1 MIKPFRF
8 TEQARTRFLIF
19 GAAREARRKLGL
31 GFEPVSGRTTV
42 QDGVYQQLRH
52 ALMIGSFDPAQT
64 LTIASLAEAF
74 GTSNMPVREALRRL
88 AAENALEIS
97 QNGSACVPVVT
108 RARLDDLCRARVA
121 VEGLAAELGA
131 PRLSAADIAALEQIT
146 AEQQA
151 IGRNDSIYELIS
163 KNQQFH
169 FTIYRASG
177 SDVLFQLIETLWL
190 RFGPYMRLLSNHVAP
205 SMRAGAMEPSGRHTA
220 IIAAL
225 KDRDFARARDEV
237 VTDIRTTQE
246 TLRPLCPDVPE
257 PKPIDFSTF
266 GRG

>member
-1 MIKPFRF
+1 MITPFMEKP
-8 TEQARTRFLIF
+8 TPISYT
-19 GAAREARRKLGL
+19 GTAREARQIVSL
-31 GFEPVSGRTTV
+31 GFEPVSSRTTV
-42 QDGVYQQLRH
+42 QDGVYQQLRQ
-52 ALMIGSFDPAQT
+52 ALMVGSFDPGQT
-64 LTIASLAEAF
+64 LTIAALAEAF

-108 RARLDDLCRARVA
+108 RARLDDLCQARVA

-131 PRLSAADIAALEQIT
+131 PRLTPADVASLERIT
-146 AEQQA
+146 TEQQA
-151 IGRNDSIYELIS
+151 IGRNDSIYDLIA

-190 RFGPYMRLLSNHVAP
+190 RFGPYMRLLSNHVEP
-205 SMRAGAMEPSGRHTA
+205 LMRAGTMEPSGRHLAITTA
-220 IIAAL
+220 L
-225 KDRDFARARDEV
+225 RDGDFLRARDEV

-246 TLRPLCPDVPE
+246 TLRPLCP
-257 PKPIDFSTF
+257 
-266 GRG
+266 

>member
-1 MIKPFRF
+1 M
-8 TEQARTRFLIF
+8 
-19 GAAREARRKLGL
+19 
-31 GFEPVSGRTTV
+31 V
-42 QDGVYQQLRH
+42 
-52 ALMIGSFDPAQT
+52 GSFDPGQV

-97 QNGSACVPVVT
+97 QNGSARVPVVT

-121 VEGLAAELGA
+121 VEGLAAELGG
-131 PRLSAADIAALEQIT
+131 PRLTATEVATLQRIT
-146 AEQQA
+146 DDQQA
-151 IGRNDSIYELIS
+151 IGRDGSIYELIAQ
-163 KNQQFH
+163 NQQFH

-205 SMRAGAMEPSGRHTA
+205 LMHAGRMEPSGRHVA

-237 VTDIRTTQE
+237 VADITTTHE
-246 TLRPLCPDVPE
+246 TLRAFCPDVPE
-257 PKPIDFSTF
+257 PRTVDFAGF
-266 GRG
+266 GKAP

>member
-1 MIKPFRF
+1 
-8 TEQARTRFLIF
+8 
-19 GAAREARRKLGL
+19 
-31 GFEPVSGRTTV
+31 VTV

-52 ALMIGSFDPAQT
+52 ALMVGSFDPAQV

-131 PRLSAADIAALEQIT
+131 PCLTASDIATMQQIT
-146 AEQQA
+146 ADQQA
-151 IGRNDSIYELIS
+151 IGRNGSIYELIA

-205 SMRAGAMEPSGRHTA
+205 LMRAGTMEPSGRHTA

-225 KDRDFARARDEV
+225 KDRDFPRAREELV
-237 VTDIRTTQE
+237 ADIRSTQE
-246 TLRPLCPDVPE
+246 TLRAICPDVPE
-257 PKPIDFSTF
+257 PGPVEFAGF
-266 GRG
+266 GKAS

>member
-1 MIKPFRF
+1 MA
-8 TEQARTRFLIF
+8 THEGSETL
-19 GAAREARRKLGL
+19 AA
-31 GFEPVSGRTTV
+31 GFEPVSARVTV

-52 ALMIGSFDPAQT
+52 ALMIGRFDPAQT

-88 AAENALEIS
+88 AAENALEIA
-97 QNGSACVPVVT
+97 QNGSACVPIVT

-131 PRLSAADIAALEQIT
+131 PRLTPADIAALQQIVID
-146 AEQQA
+146 QQA
-151 IGRNDSIYELIS
+151 IGRNDSIYDLIS

-169 FTIYRASG
+169 FMIYRASG

-190 RFGPYMRLLSNHVAP
+190 RFGPYMRLLSTHVAP
-205 SMRAGAMEPSGRHTA
+205 LMRAGTMEPSGRHQA

-225 KDRDFARARDEV
+225 QHRDFARARDEV
-237 VTDIRTTQE
+237 VADICATQA
-246 TLRPLCPDVPE
+246 TLQAICPDVPE
-257 PKPIDFSTF
+257 PKPVDFSAF
-266 GRG
+266 GKAH

>member
-1 MIKPFRF
+1 M
-8 TEQARTRFLIF
+8 A
-19 GAAREARRKLGL
+19 L
-31 GFEPVSGRTTV
+31 GFEPVSGRVTV

-52 ALMIGSFDPAQT
+52 ALMVGSFDPGQV
-64 LTIASLAEAF
+64 LTIAALAEAF

-131 PRLSAADIAALEQIT
+131 PLLTAAEIASLQRIT
-146 AEQQA
+146 DEQQA
-151 IGRNDSIYELIS
+151 IGRDGSIYELIA

-205 SMRAGAMEPSGRHTA
+205 LMRAGTMEPSGRHVA

-225 KDRDFARARDEV
+225 RDRDFVRTREEV
-237 VTDIRTTQE
+237 IADIRTTQE
-246 TLRPLCPDVPE
+246 TLRTICPDVPE
-257 PKPIDFSTF
+257 PKPVEFAGF
-266 GRG
+266 GKAS

>member
-1 MIKPFRF
+1 ML
-8 TEQARTRFLIF
+8 RFLILR
-19 GAAREARRKLGL
+19 AAREERPILSL
-31 GFEPVSGRTTV
+31 GFEPLSGRVTV

-52 ALMIGSFDPAQT
+52 ALMVGSFDPAQT

-97 QNGSACVPVVT
+97 QNGSACVPIVT

-131 PRLSAADIAALEQIT
+131 PRLNATDIAALQQIT

-169 FTIYRASG
+169 FIIYRASG

-205 SMRAGAMEPSGRHTA
+205 SMRAGTMEPSGRHA
-220 IIAAL
+220 VIIAAL
-225 KDRDFARARDEV
+225 KDHDFARARDEV
-237 VTDIRTTQE
+237 VADIKTTQE
-246 TLRPLCPDVPE
+246 TLRTLCPDVPE
-257 PKPIDFSTF
+257 AKQVNFAAF
-266 GRG
+266 GKG

>member
-1 MIKPFRF
+1 
-8 TEQARTRFLIF
+8 
-19 GAAREARRKLGL
+19 
-31 GFEPVSGRTTV
+31 VSGRITV

-52 ALMIGSFDPAQT
+52 ALMVGSFDPAQV

-97 QNGSACVPVVT
+97 QNGSACVPIVT
-108 RARLDDLCRARVA
+108 RARLDDLCQARLA
-121 VEGLAAELGA
+121 VEGLATELGA
-131 PRLSAADIAALEQIT
+131 PRLTAAEIATLQRIT
-146 AEQQA
+146 TEQQT
-151 IGRNDSIYELIS
+151 IGRNDSIYDLIA

-177 SDVLFQLIETLWL
+177 SNVLFQLIETLWL

-205 SMRAGAMEPSGRHTA
+205 SMRAGTMEPSGRHGA

-225 KDRDFARARDEV
+225 KERDFARARDEV
-237 VTDIRTTQE
+237 VADIRTTQE
-246 TLRPLCPDVPE
+246 TLRAICPDVPE
-257 PKPIDFSTF
+257 PKPVEFTGF
-266 GRG
+266 GKAP

>member
-1 MIKPFRF
+1 M
-8 TEQARTRFLIF
+8 A
-19 GAAREARRKLGL
+19 L
-31 GFEPVSGRTTV
+31 GFEPVSGRVTV

-52 ALMIGSFDPAQT
+52 ALMVGSFDPAQV

-97 QNGSACVPVVT
+97 QNGSACVPIVT

-131 PRLSAADIAALEQIT
+131 PRLTASDIATLQQIT
-146 AEQQA
+146 ADQQA
-151 IGRNDSIYELIS
+151 IGRNGSIYELIA

-205 SMRAGAMEPSGRHTA
+205 LMRAGTMEPSGRHTA

-225 KDRDFARARDEV
+225 KVRDFPRAREEV
-237 VTDIRTTQE
+237 IADIRTTQE
-246 TLRPLCPDVPE
+246 TLRAICPAVPE
-257 PKPIDFSTF
+257 ARPVEFAEF
-266 GRG
+266 GKAS

>member
-1 MIKPFRF
+1 M
-8 TEQARTRFLIF
+8 A
-19 GAAREARRKLGL
+19 L
-31 GFEPVSGRTTV
+31 GFEPISGRITV

-52 ALMIGSFDPAQT
+52 ALMVGSFDPGQV

-97 QNGSACVPVVT
+97 QNGSACVPAVT
-108 RARLDDLCRARVA
+108 RARLDDLCRARLA

-131 PRLSAADIAALEQIT
+131 PRLTAAEIGLLQRVTDDQR
-146 AEQQA
+146 A
-151 IGRNDSIYELIS
+151 IGRDGSIYELIA

-205 SMRAGAMEPSGRHTA
+205 LMRAGTMEPSGRHAA
-220 IIAAL
+220 IIAAI
-225 KDRDFARARDEV
+225 KDKDFTRARDEV
-237 VTDIRTTQE
+237 VADITTTQA
-246 TLRPLCPDVPE
+246 TLRAICPDVPE
-257 PKPIDFSTF
+257 PRPVDFAAF
-266 GRG
+266 GRAP

>member
-1 MIKPFRF
+1 MS
-8 TEQARTRFLIF
+8 LD
-19 GAAREARRKLGL
+19 
-31 GFEPVSGRTTV
+31 FEPVSSRTTV

-52 ALMIGSFDPAQT
+52 ALMVGSFDPGQS

-108 RARLDDLCRARVA
+108 RARLDDLCQARVA
-121 VEGLAAELGA
+121 VEGLAAELGS
-131 PRLSAADIAALEQIT
+131 PRLTRADIAELEQIT
-146 AEQQA
+146 ADQRA
-151 IGRNDSIYELIS
+151 IGSKDIIYELIS

-177 SDVLFQLIETLWL
+177 SEVLFQLIETLWL

-205 SMRAGAMEPSGRHTA
+205 SMRAGSMEPSGRHVS

-225 KDRDFARARDEV
+225 RDGDFLRARDEV
-237 VTDIRTTQE
+237 IADIRTTQE
-246 TLRPLCPDVPE
+246 TLRPLCPQESRARVVA
-257 PKPIDFSTF
+257 FSAF
-266 GRG
+266 GKD

>member
-1 MIKPFRF
+1 M
-8 TEQARTRFLIF
+8 A
-19 GAAREARRKLGL
+19 L
-31 GFEPVSGRTTV
+31 GFEPVSGRITV

-52 ALMIGSFDPAQT
+52 ALMVGSFDPGQV

-108 RARLDDLCRARVA
+108 RARLA

-131 PRLSAADIAALEQIT
+131 PRLTAAEIGLLQRVTDD
-146 AEQQA
+146 QQA
-151 IGRNDSIYELIS
+151 IGRDGSIYELIA

-205 SMRAGAMEPSGRHTA
+205 LMRAGSMEPSGRHVA
-220 IIAAL
+220 IIAAIKN
-225 KDRDFARARDEV
+225 KDFTRARDEV
-237 VTDIRTTQE
+237 VADITATQA
-246 TLRPLCPDVPE
+246 TLRAICPDVPE
-257 PKPIDFSTF
+257 PRPVDFAAF
-266 GRG
+266 GRAP

>member
-1 MIKPFRF
+1 
-8 TEQARTRFLIF
+8 
-19 GAAREARRKLGL
+19 
-31 GFEPVSGRTTV
+31 
-42 QDGVYQQLRH
+42 
-52 ALMIGSFDPAQT
+52 
-64 LTIASLAEAF
+64 
-74 GTSNMPVREALRRL
+74 MPVREALRRL

-97 QNGSACVPVVT
+97 QNGSACVPIVT
-108 RARLDDLCRARVA
+108 RARLDDLCRARLA

-131 PRLSAADIAALEQIT
+131 PRLSAADIAALQQIT

-169 FTIYRASG
+169 FIIYRASG

-205 SMRAGAMEPSGRHTA
+205 SMRAGTMEPSGRHGV

-225 KDRDFARARDEV
+225 KDHDFVRARDEV
-237 VTDIRTTQE
+237 VADIKTTQE
-246 TLRPLCPDVPE
+246 TLQTLCPEVPE
-257 PKPIDFSTF
+257 PKQVNFAAF
-266 GRG
+266 GKG

>member
-1 MIKPFRF
+1 MS
-8 TEQARTRFLIF
+8 LV
-19 GAAREARRKLGL
+19 
-31 GFEPVSGRTTV
+31 FEPVSGRSTV

-52 ALMIGSFDPAQT
+52 ALMVGSFDPGQT
-64 LTIASLAEAF
+64 LTIAALADAF

-97 QNGSACVPVVT
+97 QNGSACVPIVT
-108 RARLDDLCRARVA
+108 RARLDDLCRARLA

-131 PRLSAADIAALEQIT
+131 PRLTAADIATLQRIT

-151 IGRNDSIYELIS
+151 IGRNDSIYELIA

-169 FTIYRASG
+169 FIIYRASG

-205 SMRAGAMEPSGRHTA
+205 SMHAGTMEPSGRHSV

-225 KDRDFARARDEV
+225 KEGDFVLARDEV
-237 VTDIRTTQE
+237 VADIRATQTTLQQ
-246 TLRPLCPDVPE
+246 LCPDVPE
-257 PKPIDFSTF
+257 PKQVNFAAF
-266 GRG
+266 GKG

>member
-1 MIKPFRF
+1 M
-8 TEQARTRFLIF
+8 
-19 GAAREARRKLGL
+19 GL

-108 RARLDDLCRARVA
+108 RARLDDLCRARIA

-131 PRLSAADIAALEQIT
+131 PRLSAADIAALEEIT
-146 AEQQA
+146 ADQQV

-205 SMRAGAMEPSGRHTA
+205 SMRAGTMEPSGRHTA

-225 KDRDFARARDEV
+225 RDRDFARARDEV
-237 VTDIRTTQE
+237 VTDIGTTQE

-257 PKPIDFSTF
+257 PKSIDFSTF

>member
-1 MIKPFRF
+1 M
-8 TEQARTRFLIF
+8 ALS
-19 GAAREARRKLGL
+19 
-31 GFEPVSGRTTV
+31 FEPVSGRVTV

-52 ALMIGSFDPAQT
+52 ALMVGRFDPAQV

-97 QNGSACVPVVT
+97 QNGSACVPIVT

-131 PRLSAADIAALEQIT
+131 PRLTASDIATLQKIT
-146 AEQQA
+146 ADQQM
-151 IGRNDSIYELIS
+151 IGRNGSIYELIA

-205 SMRAGAMEPSGRHTA
+205 LMRAGTMEPSGRHTA

-225 KDRDFARARDEV
+225 KDRDFARAREEV
-237 VTDIRTTQE
+237 VADIRTTQE
-246 TLRPLCPDVPE
+246 TLRAICPDVPE
-257 PKPIDFSTF
+257 TRPVEFAGF
-266 GRG
+266 GKAS

>member
-1 MIKPFRF
+1 M
-8 TEQARTRFLIF
+8 A
-19 GAAREARRKLGL
+19 L
-31 GFEPVSGRTTV
+31 GFEPVSGRVTV

-52 ALMIGSFDPAQT
+52 ALMVGSFDPAQV

-88 AAENALEIS
+88 AA
-97 QNGSACVPVVT
+97 

-121 VEGLAAELGA
+121 VEGVAAELGA
-131 PRLSAADIAALEQIT
+131 PRLTASDIATLQQIT
-146 AEQQA
+146 ADQQA
-151 IGRNDSIYELIS
+151 IGRNGSIYELIA

-205 SMRAGAMEPSGRHTA
+205 LMRAGTMEPSGRHTA

-225 KDRDFARARDEV
+225 KVRDFPRAREEV
-237 VTDIRTTQE
+237 IADIRTTQE
-246 TLRPLCPDVPE
+246 TLRAICPAVPE
-257 PKPIDFSTF
+257 ARPVEFAEF
-266 GRG
+266 GKAS

>member
-1 MIKPFRF
+1 M
-8 TEQARTRFLIF
+8 A
-19 GAAREARRKLGL
+19 L
-31 GFEPVSGRTTV
+31 GFEPVSGRVTV

-52 ALMIGSFDPAQT
+52 ALMVGSFDPAQV

-131 PRLSAADIAALEQIT
+131 PRLTTSDIATLQQIT
-146 AEQQA
+146 ADQQA
-151 IGRNDSIYELIS
+151 IGRNGSIYELIA

-205 SMRAGAMEPSGRHTA
+205 LMRAGTMEPSGRHTA

-225 KDRDFARARDEV
+225 KDRDFPRAREEV
-237 VTDIRTTQE
+237 VADIRSTQE
-246 TLRPLCPDVPE
+246 TLRAICPDVPE
-257 PKPIDFSTF
+257 PRLVEFAGF
-266 GRG
+266 GKAS